1 MLGSGTTIVTPG
13 ACPPLSSPA
22 PAAAALSRG
31 QAGSLLA
38 AIVLLWGVNWPLMK
52 IGLADMPPLWF
63 STARMGMG
71 AVVLFAVLAATR
83 RLAWPTRRD
92 WPIVI
97 SVSLLMMVVYV
108 GAINLAMPYVTAGRS
123 VVLCYTTPLW
133 VAPGAALFLGERITP
148 RRLAGLGCG
157 LAGLVVLFN
166 PLAFDWHD
174 HAVVGGNVT
183 LLLGALAWAASILHT
198 RGHRWHQTPLQLTP
212 WQMVIAAALLAIAAA
227 LLEHG
232 QATRW
237 TPRLLAILAYNG
249 PIATAFCFWAAATVS
264 RALPAITVSLGFLLV
279 PVAGVGAATLMLG
292 EPLDA
297 SLIGGFAL
305 ILGGLALVHL
315 GDLRRRPG
323 TAPG

>member
-1 MLGSGTTIVTPG
+1 MS
-13 ACPPLSSPA
+13 PPA
-22 PAAAALSRG
+22 RATAALPRG
-31 QAGSLLA
+31 TAGALLA

-92 WPIVI
+92 WPIVL

-108 GAINLAMPYVTAGRS
+108 GAINLAMPHVTAGRS

-133 VAPGAALFLGERITP
+133 VAPGAVLFLGERITP
-148 RRLAGLGCG
+148 GRLAGLGLG
-157 LAGLVVLFN
+157 LAGLVVLLN
-166 PLAFDWHD
+166 PLAIDWHD
-174 HAVVGGNVT
+174 HAAVAGNLT
-183 LLLGALAWAASILHT
+183 LLVGAFAWAASILHS

-212 WQMVIAAALLAIAAA
+212 WQMLIATPFLAAAAAV
-227 LLEHG
+227 LEHG
-232 QATRW
+232 EPIRW

-249 PIATAFCFWAAATVS
+249 PVATAFCFWAAATVS
-264 RALPAITVSLGFLLV
+264 RALPAITVSLAFLLV
-279 PVAGVGAATLMLG
+279 PVAGVAAATLMLG
-292 EPLDA
+292 ERPDA

-315 GDLRRRPG
+315 AERRRAAQVPAG
-323 TAPG
+323 QPAGQPAG